1 MIRKYKVL
9 FLIMFIV
16 LLMSLQFV
24 DARVKPKKTLIGKV
38 ITIDAGHGGYLYT
51 RCNKTSEKAL

>member
-1 MIRKYKVL
+1 MMRKCKVL

-24 DARVKPKKTLIGKV
+24 DARVKPKKTLTGKV
-38 ITIDAGHGGYLYT
+38 ITIDAGHGEYLYT
-51 RCNKTSEKAL
+51 WCNKNK

>member
-24 DARVKPKKTLIGKV
+24 DAKVNPKKTLTGKV
-38 ITIDAGHGGYLYT
+38 ITIDPGHGGIG
-51 RCNKTSEKAL
+51 

>member
-24 DARVKPKKTLIGKV
+24 DAKIKHKKTLTGKV
-38 ITIDAGHGGYLYT
+38 VTIDAGHGGTSYT
-51 RCNKTSEKAL
+51 Q

>member
-24 DARVKPKKTLIGKV
+24 DARVKPKKPLSGKI
-38 ITIDAGHGGYLYT
+38 ITVDPGHGGTSYT
-51 RCNKTSEKAL
+51 Q

>member
-38 ITIDAGHGGYLYT
+38 ITIDAGHGGRDSGTTYGNLY
-51 RCNKTSEKAL
+51 

>member
-9 FLIMFIV
+9 FIIMFIV

-24 DARVKPKKTLIGKV
+24 DAKIKPKKTLTSKV
-38 ITIDAGHGGYLYT
+38 ITIDAGHGGY
-51 RCNKTSEKAL
+51 